1 MEIQRVLFV
10 TQEMNPF
17 LGLTEMAEICR
28 RLPQVTQE
36 SGLEIRILMPRFGN
50 INERRNRLHEVV
62 RLSGINI
69 IIDDEDFPLIIKVAS
84 LPGVRIQVY
93 FLDNDEFFNRK
104 FVFRDASKK
113 FYEDNG
119 ERAIFFCK
127 GVFETVKKF
136 GWPPDVIHVHGWMA
150 SLMPFLLKN
159 VYYKDPVYANS
170 KIVTSLYNDGFEE
183 SLGENFSSKLK
194 ITDTITDDALSVF
207 SNLKHENIIKAAV
220 EYSDAIIE
228 GDAEIANSEM
238 LKEIANNKP
247 WLEFIN
253 NEEYP
258 QKYLEFYKSLYQ

>member
-1 MEIQRVLFV
+1 MDIQRVLFV

-17 LGLTEMAEICR
+17 LGLSEMAEICR

-36 SGLEIRILMPRFGN
+36 SGYEIRILMPRFGN

-84 LPGVRIQVY
+84 LPGVRIQIY

-104 FVFRDASKK
+104 FVFHDGSKK
-113 FYEDNG
+113 FYDDNA

-127 GVFETVKKF
+127 GAFETVKKF
-136 GWPPDVIHVHGWMA
+136 GWPPDIIHCHGWMS
-150 SLMPFLLKN
+150 SLMPFFLRT

-170 KIVTSLYNDGFEE
+170 KIITSLYNDSFK
-183 SLGENFSSKLK
+183 ENLNKNFTTKLK
-194 ITDTITDDALSVF
+194 IADTITEDDLSVF
-207 SNLKHENIIKAAV
+207 SNLKYEGIIKSAIKH
-220 EYSDAIIE
+220 SDAIIE
-228 GDAEIANSEM
+228 GESNISNLNSLREF
-238 LKEIANNKP
+238 AGDKP
-247 WLEFIN
+247 WLKHVG

-258 QKYLEFYKSLYQ
+258 QKHLEFFKSLYQ